1 MYYLVKQNMK
11 RSILNPCNL
20 LLAVLFLACSFKAGA
35 QNGVYDI
42 GQSNIGPNDTILAY
56 GKIFEGDTLP
66 HWYLQEFA
74 VVENYLD
81 KNRSSQMAR
90 LRRNVYLVYPYAVE
104 AARILNELDVELK
117 KADGRRDRKKYLKA
131 VEAQLN
137 EKFKEPLKNL
147 STTQG
152 SILVKLINR
161 QSGRDVYSIIKELKG
176 GLNARISQTAFYFF
190 DNDLKANYDPFN
202 ADKDIEMVV
211 REIESKAYYNY
222 QVQNTPV
229 LKMPDKRR

>member
-1 MYYLVKQNMK
+1 MK
-11 RSILNPCNL
+11 KTTINPLSL
-20 LLAVLFLACSFKAGA
+20 LLSFLFLACSFSAGA
-35 QNGVYDI
+35 QNSNDKFGI
-42 GQSNIGPNDTILAY
+42 GQVNVGPNDTILAY
-56 GKIFEGDTLP
+56 GKVFQGDTLP
-66 HWYLQEFA
+66 HWYLQEVF
-74 VVENYLD
+74 VVESYLD

-104 AARILNELDVELK
+104 AARILNELDIELK

-147 STTQG
+147 STNQG
-152 SILVKLINR
+152 AILVKLINR

-190 DNDLKANYDPFN
+190 DNNLKTRYDPFN
-202 ADKDIEMVV
+202 ADRDIEAVV

-222 QVQNTPV
+222 QVQNTPIM
-229 LKMPDKRR
+229 KISEKK